1 MVLLGGVIGFLKA
14 KSKASLIAAGHVAGD
29 GEDGGMGED
38 DGTTVYIYIYNIT
51 TPWRLLFRGGPY
63 QNVRYIF
70 WNPPL
75 NVKLV
80 AERLPGVVFVEK
92 VL

>member
-1 MVLLGGVIGFLKA
+1 MAMLNNQMV
-14 KSKASLIAAGHVAGD
+14 
-29 GEDGGMGED
+29 
-38 DGTTVYIYIYNIT
+38 YNIT